1 MLWPRTV
8 WLLIMAASLSVAAD
22 DKKAVNPDN
31 TKVNTRDRNEAAPT
45 ADRQKMNPAD
55 RELTRK
61 IRSAVMDDKSLS
73 TYAHNVKII
82 SQDGM
87 VTLKGPVRSDE
98 ERKTIEAKAAEI
110 AGSGNVKNEMSVA
123 PPKDG
128 HHASTK

>member
-1 MLWPRTV
+1 M
-8 WLLIMAASLSVAAD
+8 WLMILAASLSVAAD

-31 TKVNTRDRNEAAPT
+31 TKVNTRDRNEAEAT

-82 SQDGM
+82 SQDGV

-110 AGSGNVKNEMSVA
+110 AGSGSVRNQMTVA
-123 PPKDG
+123 APKDG
-128 HHASTK
+128 KHTTTSK